1 MHPGCRPRR
10 HPKRKP
16 LSKKRFTSG
25 LDSVF
30 SADAL
35 HEPNIDASPWLAETG
50 VTRAGA
56 PTEVRPKRRRAAT
69 RRPGKSFAS
78 DLDSLFAA
86 ASTVEAPRA
95 RRAVP
100 TSVPSPVQESDAEP
114 SPRRGGVSGG
124 LDALIRDTTN
134 GAALRRQEVEATE
147 AKSVRKRVT
156 FTYDRDRFAKLKAIA
171 RQDGA
176 YLKDVI
182 STLLNDYIQRYERH
196 QGPVEPVQV

>member
-1 MHPGCRPRR
+1 M
-10 HPKRKP
+10 
-16 LSKKRFTSG
+16 SKKRFTSG

-35 HEPNIDASPWLAETG
+35 HEPNIDDSPWLVETG
-50 VTRAGA
+50 PAHRGA
-56 PTEVRPKRRRAAT
+56 ADTRPKRRRAAT

-86 ASTVEAPRA
+86 ASAVEGPRA
-95 RRAVP
+95 RRVAP
-100 TSVPSPVQESDAEP
+100 TVVPSPTQDPRDAEP
-114 SPRRGGVSGG
+114 APRRSAGVSGG
-124 LDALIRDTTN
+124 LDALIRDTT
-134 GAALRRQEVEATE
+134 GGVALRQQAARAAEAQGI
-147 AKSVRKRVT
+147 RKRVT

-182 STLLNDYIQRYERH
+182 SGLLNDYIHGYERER
-196 QGPVEPVQV
+196 GPVEPAQA

>member
-1 MHPGCRPRR
+1 MPRGRRPRR
-10 HPKRKP
+10 HPKRNP

-35 HEPNIDASPWLAETG
+35 HEPNIDASPWLTETSVARGGAAE
-50 VTRAGA
+50 A
-56 PTEVRPKRRRAAT
+56 RPKRRRAAS

-86 ASTVEAPRA
+86 ASAVEAPRA
-95 RRAVP
+95 RRVVA
-100 TSVPSPVQESDAEP
+100 TAVPSPVQEPDADP
-114 SPRRGGVSGG
+114 TPRRSGVSGG

-134 GAALRRQEVEATE
+134 GAAIRRQEVEAAE

-182 STLLNDYIQRYERH
+182 SGLLNDYIQRYERR
-196 QGPVEPVQV
+196 QGPVEPAQA